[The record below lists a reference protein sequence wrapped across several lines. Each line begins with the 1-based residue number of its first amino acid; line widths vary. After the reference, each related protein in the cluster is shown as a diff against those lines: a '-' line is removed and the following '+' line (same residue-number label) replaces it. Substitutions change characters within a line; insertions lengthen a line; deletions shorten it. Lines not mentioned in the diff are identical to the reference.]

1 MKSSE
6 ITFFKFLINELVH
19 LLPSPLMNSI
29 FQGFASFLN
38 YLQPQF
44 YELLFFLPKLIAANS
59 LGSIKAS
66 CSKFCPKHPKYSQLV
81 LPGRIDLME
90 TSNCYFQI
98 YVILLMVVKTVI
110 IAFEVYHYHLSS
122 DQVLRVIKWW
132 GRIFRIRI
140 TLYKRGITKRFY
152 IIVK

>member
-44 YELLFFLPKLIAANS
+44 YELLFFLPKLIAAMLLTLWVLS
-59 LGSIKAS
+59 QRFSIKAS
-66 CSKFCPKHPKYSQLV
+66 CSKFCRKHSKNSQLV

-98 YVILLMVVKTVI
+98 YVILSMIVKTVI
-110 IAFEVYHYHLSS
+110 IAFDVNHCHISS
-122 DQVLRVIKWW
+122 DQVLRVIK
-132 GRIFRIRI
+132 
-140 TLYKRGITKRFY
+140 
-152 IIVK
+152 

>member
-38 YLQPQF
+38 YLKPQF

-59 LGSIKAS
+59 LGSFSEVFHQSFLFKILSKTFKEFATGLTGQDRFNGDIKLLFPNL
-66 CSKFCPKHPKYSQLV
+66 CDFVDGSKDSNYCVWCESLSFKFRSSSQ
-81 LPGRIDLME
+81 
-90 TSNCYFQI
+90 S
-98 YVILLMVVKTVI
+98 
-110 IAFEVYHYHLSS
+110 
-122 DQVLRVIKWW
+122 
-132 GRIFRIRI
+132 
-140 TLYKRGITKRFY
+140 YKMMRKDI
-152 IIVK
+152 